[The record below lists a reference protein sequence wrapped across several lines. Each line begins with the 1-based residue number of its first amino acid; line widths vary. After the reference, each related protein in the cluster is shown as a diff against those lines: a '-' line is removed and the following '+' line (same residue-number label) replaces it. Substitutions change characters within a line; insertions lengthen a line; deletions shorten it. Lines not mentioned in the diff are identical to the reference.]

1 MNVHLLCICAASALM
16 ISHETP
22 DPRLRTS
29 SQHGTLSLT
38 ISVTG
43 FRSEKGQ
50 AIVALYTSKE
60 SWLKSDR
67 ALRSRTL
74 KIAGS
79 SVTVVFDSLE
89 AGTYAASA
97 IHDEN
102 ANGKLDMRYFPVPG
116 PREGAGVSN
125 NARKAL
131 GPPSWD
137 DAKFTLSDGAKSIE
151 FSIRY

>member
-1 MNVHLLCICAASALM
+1 MNVQLLCICAASVL
-16 ISHETP
+16 ISHGTP
-22 DPRLRTS
+22 NPRLHASGER
-29 SQHGTLSLT
+29 GTVSLT

-43 FRSEKGQ
+43 FRNEKGQ
-50 AIVALYTSKE
+50 AIVALYASKE
-60 SWLKSDR
+60 SWLKSGR

-74 KIAGS
+74 KITGS
-79 SVTVVFDSLE
+79 GVTVVFDSLE

-97 IHDEN
+97 VHDEN
-102 ANGKLDMRYFPVPG
+102 ANGKLDMRYFPIPG
-116 PREGAGVSN
+116 PSEGAGVSN

-137 DAKFTLSDGAKSIE
+137 DAKFTLGDSAKAIA

>member
-1 MNVHLLCICAASALM
+1 MPLSGALSRQPHCGHRLRATGQGDAMNVHLLCICAASALM

-74 KIAGS
+74 KIAG
-79 SVTVVFDSLE
+79 
-89 AGTYAASA
+89 
-97 IHDEN
+97 
-102 ANGKLDMRYFPVPG
+102 
-116 PREGAGVSN
+116 
-125 NARKAL
+125 
-131 GPPSWD
+131 
-137 DAKFTLSDGAKSIE
+137 
-151 FSIRY
+151 